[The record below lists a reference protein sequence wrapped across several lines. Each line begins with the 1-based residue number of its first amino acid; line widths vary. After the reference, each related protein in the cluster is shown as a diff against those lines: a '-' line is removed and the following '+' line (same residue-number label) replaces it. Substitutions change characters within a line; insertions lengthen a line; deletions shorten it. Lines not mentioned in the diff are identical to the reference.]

1 MQNFKN
7 SVLYFKIM
15 QKLRFLILFIFIFN
29 PIFLYC
35 QQADSLS
42 SMPNRYLVAK
52 LDSLQFDKNNPMVWV
67 YLGAYIK
74 NAKIKEDYKTLFYGY
89 RTAVFH
95 SEGVAKLAYSDS
107 ALMSAKKINDS
118 DFIGQAYYLKGHIF
132 YEKREYKNTLD
143 NFLLANEILSTS
155 NDHFTIHQVNYGIAV
170 VKSYLGYYSDALP
183 LLQASAEYFH
193 NHKSADGNLYYIRCL
208 FRKGEIYQN
217 MGNFAKAQEVNLLGL
232 QESIKYEEKI
242 QEQYFNLAIG
252 VDEFNDKNYA
262 LSIKNIEKALPT
274 MQENSYF
281 EMEGKAYYYLAK
293 SFIAL
298 KQEEKALANFEMI
311 DSLFV
316 KHNYLNQQLRG
327 TYEWLIDHYKLTS
340 NKDKQ
345 LYYINQLL
353 KVDQVNAAN
362 NQYLVHKINKD
373 YDTQR
378 LIKEKEQ
385 LEKDFS
391 NWRYYAIGL
400 LILFLLIT
408 LLYFHKFRKSQQ
420 YNQKLHLQ
428 YQELL
433 RKNREE
439 RILDNQNI
447 DSPKKVVKEIP
458 ENIVEDLLNRLE
470 KFENNQEFLNRN
482 IDLKSL
488 ADKFKTNTTY
498 LSKVVNTYKKRN
510 FNSYVN
516 KLRINYMIELLKK
529 EPKYRNYTIEALS
542 EIAGFTSSR
551 HFSDT
556 FHAETGLRPT
566 YFLEKIQKEEKI
578 SL

>member
-1 MQNFKN
+1 MQE
-7 SVLYFKIM
+7 I
-15 QKLRFLILFIFIFN
+15 RFLALLLFLCK
-29 PIFLYC
+29 PIFLHC

-42 SMPNRYLVAK
+42 KMPNRYLVAK

-74 NAKIKEDYKTLFYGY
+74 NAKIKEDFKTLFYGY

-95 SEGVAKLAYSDS
+95 SEDEKKLAYSDS
-107 ALMSAKKINDS
+107 ALLAAKKINDS

-143 NFLLANEILSTS
+143 NYLLANEILSTS
-155 NDHFTIHQVNYGIAV
+155 KDLFTIHQVNYGIAV
-170 VKSYLGYYSDALP
+170 VKSYLGYHSDAIS
-183 LLQASAEYFH
+183 LLQSASDFFH
-193 NHKSADGNLYYIRCL
+193 NQKTPDGNLYYIRCL

-217 MGNFAKAQEVNLLGL
+217 MRNFSKAREVNLLGL
-232 QESIKYEEKI
+232 QESIKYSEKI

-252 VDEFNDKNYA
+252 VDEYNDGNYA
-262 LSIKNIEKALPT
+262 LSIKNIEKAIPA
-274 MQENSYF
+274 MKENSYF
-281 EMEGKAYYYLAK
+281 EMEGKGYFYLAK
-293 SFIAL
+293 SYLAL
-298 KQEEKALANFEMI
+298 KQEDKALENFQLV

-391 NWRYYAIGL
+391 NWRYYAIGV
-400 LILFLLIT
+400 LIVFLLMT
-408 LLYFHKFRKSQQ
+408 LLYFYKFRKSQQ
-420 YNQKLHLQ
+420 NHQKLHLQ
-428 YQELL
+428 YQDLL
-433 RKNREE
+433 RKNLEE
-439 RILDNQNI
+439 SNTEPRNST
-447 DSPKKVVKEIP
+447 SPKKVVKEIP
-458 ENIVEDLLNRLE
+458 ENIVEDLINRLDR
-470 KFENNQEFLNRN
+470 FEANQEFLNRN

-510 FNSYVN
+510 FNSYLN

-566 YFLEKIQKEEKI
+566 YFLEKIQKEDKI

>member
-15 QKLRFLILFIFIFN
+15 QKLRFLILVIFIFN
-29 PIFLYC
+29 PISLYC

-95 SEGVAKLAYSDS
+95 SEGDTKLAYSDS

-143 NFLLANEILSTS
+143 NYLLANEILSTS
-155 NDHFTIHQVNYGIAV
+155 KDYFTIHQVNYGIAV

-183 LLQASAEYFH
+183 LLQTSAQYFH
-193 NHKSADGNLYYIRCL
+193 NQKSADGNLYYIRCL

-217 MGNFAKAQEVNLLGL
+217 MGNFAKAKEVNLLGL
-232 QESIKYEEKI
+232 QESIKYDEKI

-281 EMEGKAYYYLAK
+281 EMEGKAYFYLAK

-298 KQEEKALANFEMI
+298 KQEDKALANFEMI

-433 RKNREE
+433 RKKREE
-439 RILDNQNI
+439 RILDSQNL

-529 EPKYRNYTIEALS
+529 EPKVRNYTIEALS